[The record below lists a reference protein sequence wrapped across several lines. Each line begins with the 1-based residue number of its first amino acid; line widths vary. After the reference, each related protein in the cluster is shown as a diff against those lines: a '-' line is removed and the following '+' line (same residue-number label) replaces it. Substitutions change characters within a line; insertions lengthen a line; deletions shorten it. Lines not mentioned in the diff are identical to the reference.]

1 MRLAEV
7 QIQTLLIRRFSPP
20 LTLLIVDFFKL
31 CMHDGHSA
39 YREHGFFS
47 FTSLVTFFFSDVYYY
62 SPFDPLLL
70 LLAIYHSHV
79 QRSITFLILPASP
92 LGLMFISDTHFILMS
107 THKYYYYFI

>member
-47 FTSLVTFFFSDVYYY
+47 FT
-62 SPFDPLLL
+62 LLL
-70 LLAIYHSHV
+70 LFS
-79 QRSITFLILPASP
+79 S
-92 LGLMFISDTHFILMS
+92 LMS
-107 THKYYYYFI
+107 TTIPPLTHSCYSLLPTIPMFNGLSLS